1 MGDTTLG
8 TTVANLGW
16 DEVRFPKPLFHGDTV
31 RVETEVLELRES
43 QSRPRNGIVIFAH
56 RGYNQH
62 NVLIASCKRSALM
75 LKTPLADK
83 T

>member
-1 MGDTTLG
+1 
-8 TTVANLGW
+8 
-16 DEVRFPKPLFHGDTV
+16 
-31 RVETEVLELRES
+31 VLELRES